1 MTLLFLNAYDVM
13 ELLDIFRTI
22 YITYSSVE
30 ELEKIYVNYGG
41 NMIENI
47 LEWLK
52 SDLRIELYPSY
63 NKRNEKKIDSIILQI
78 LWILLRQRR
87 EKIVIFLP

>member
-63 NKRNEKKIDSIILQI
+63 NKRNEKDSFYHPAYFMDSIETAK
-78 LWILLRQRR
+78 R
-87 EKIVIFLP
+87 ENCYFLP

>member
-41 NMIENI
+41 TMIENI

-63 NKRNEKKIDSIILQI
+63 NKRNEKDSSSNCAMEDYYI
-78 LWILLRQRR
+78 RQNNSYMV
-87 EKIVIFLP
+87 E